1 VTGATM
7 LVVRQSRLGG
17 PEVLELV
24 RVPRPEPG
32 PTEVLVR
39 VRAAGVNP
47 VDWKTRERGGF
58 LGEPPFVLGWDVC
71 GEVVSLGLGATA
83 HSVGDEV
90 FGLVRFPQEA
100 GAYGQY
106 VTAPGRHLVRRP
118 PGLDHLAAAALPLAG
133 LTAWQALVD
142 VAAVRPGQRVL
153 VQAAAGG
160 VGHLAAQIAAARG
173 ALVHGT
179 ARPRKHDFLRSVGV
193 SVPLDHTSPDWS
205 RGLGDLDVVLDPFGG
220 AAAVDALRLL
230 RPGGV
235 LVTLRSAV
243 DPRLAAAADRSGVR
257 AVVLVV
263 EPDQVGLAGLVDLV
277 RSGRLRVHVDRVH
290 PLAEA
295 AAAHEAGQTGRTTGK
310 IVLAVDEAA
319 PRLVGSPTP
328 PRVAGPA

>member
-1 VTGATM
+1 M
-7 LVVRQSRLGG
+7 QVVRQSRLGG
-17 PEVLELV
+17 PEVLELAQ
-24 RVPRPEPG
+24 VPRPLPG

-71 GEVVSLGLGATA
+71 GRVVSLGLGAT
-83 HSVGDEV
+83 SLTVGDEV
-90 FGLVRFPQEA
+90 FGLVRFPGEA

-106 VTAPGRHLVRRP
+106 VTAPSRQLVRRP
-118 PGLDHLAAAALPLAG
+118 AELGHLAAAALPLAG

-153 VQAAAGG
+153 VHAAAGG

-173 ALVHGT
+173 ALVYGT
-179 ARPRKHDFLRSVGV
+179 ARPEKHDFLRSVGV
-193 SVPLDHTSPDWS
+193 ARPLDYTSPDWF
-205 RGLGDLDVVLDPFGG
+205 RTLGELDVVLDPFGG

-243 DPRLAAAADRSGVR
+243 DPRLAEAADGLGVR
-257 AVVLVV
+257 SVVLVV
-263 EPDQVGLAGLVDLV
+263 EPDRVGLSGLVDLV
-277 RSGRLRVHVDRVH
+277 RAGRLRVHVDRVYR
-290 PLAEA
+290 LDEV
-295 AAAHEAGQTGRTTGK
+295 AAAHEAGQSGRTTGK
-310 IVLAVDEAA
+310 IVLTME
-319 PRLVGSPTP
+319 
-328 PRVAGPA
+328 